1 MDSYQE
7 TLIDKQNSV
16 KTLLE
21 EIKKLYQSKTTKDGL
36 SYIKLSQQI
45 SDLYNQIREINES
58 ISNPILVKPIKSV
71 KQEKINVKKD
81 VKKTIKKT
89 IEPKKQE
96 KKEKVTFTKG
106 DYCKFMHRN
115 IIKFG
120 IILKVNKKKCIIE
133 SGDSEYIIP
142 HDKIQII
149 KQEIYDKNINLKDNI
164 LVGESIHWTDKGG
177 NVLQGTVKKLNK
189 VKAIVVDENKDE
201 YAIDY
206 KKIFL

>member
-7 TLIDKQNSV
+7 TLIDKQKSV

-45 SDLYNQIREINES
+45 SDLYNQIREINAS

-71 KQEKINVKKD
+71 KQKTSNVKQKNKTT
-81 VKKTIKKT
+81 KKI
-89 IEPKKQE
+89 IEQ
-96 KKEKVTFTKG
+96 EKVTFTKG

-149 KQEIYDKNINLKDNI
+149 EQDIYDKNINLKDNI

-177 NVLQGTVKKLNK
+177 NVLQGTIKKLNK
-189 VKAIVVDENKDE
+189 VKAIIIDEKKDE

-206 KKIFL
+206 KKLFL

>member
-1 MDSYQE
+1 MDSNQE
-7 TLIDKQNSV
+7 TLIDKQKSV
-16 KTLLE
+16 KALLE
-21 EIKKLYQSKTTKDGL
+21 EIKKLYQSKTTKDGS
-36 SYIKLSQQI
+36 SYMKQSQQI

-58 ISNPILVKPIKSV
+58 ISNPILIKPVKSV
-71 KQEKINVKKD
+71 KQKTSNVKQ
-81 VKKTIKKT
+81 TIKTTKKP

-106 DYCKFMHRN
+106 DYCKFLHRN
-115 IIKFG
+115 ITKFG
-120 IILKVNKKKCIIE
+120 IILKVNQKKCIIE

-142 HDKIQII
+142 RDKIQKID
-149 KQEIYDKNINLKDNI
+149 KEIYDKNINLKDNI
-164 LVGESIHWTDKGG
+164 HVGESIHWTDKGG

>member
-7 TLIDKQNSV
+7 TLIDKQKSV

-71 KQEKINVKKD
+71 KQEKINVKQ
-81 VKKTIKKT
+81 KTKTTKKT
-89 IEPKKQE
+89 IEQ
-96 KKEKVTFTKG
+96 EKVTFTKG

-149 KQEIYDKNINLKDNI
+149 EQEIYDKNINLKDNI

>member
-1 MDSYQE
+1 MDSNQE
-7 TLIDKQNSV
+7 TLIDKQKLV
-16 KTLLE
+16 KALLE
-21 EIKKLYQSKTTKDGL
+21 EIKKLYQSKTLKDGS
-36 SYIKLSQQI
+36 SYMKQSQQI
-45 SDLYNQIREINES
+45 SDIYNKIREINES
-58 ISNPILVKPIKSV
+58 ISNPILIKPVKSV
-71 KQEKINVKKD
+71 KQKTSNVKQKNKTT
-81 VKKTIKKT
+81 KKI
-89 IEPKKQE
+89 IEQ
-96 KKEKVTFTKG
+96 EKVTFTKG

-149 KQEIYDKNINLKDNI
+149 EQEIYDKNINLKDNI
-164 LVGESIHWTDKGG
+164 DVGQPVNWTDKGG